1 LSHAEIPVAHRVD
14 ALVAALEKRGVTT
27 DAELSRTVDSF
38 VAAAGPLNGAR
49 LVARAWT
56 DPGFK
61 ALLLEDANEALRVF
75 GLDMGHW
82 APVKLVVVENTERIH
97 NVLVCTLC
105 SCYPLALLGPSPHW
119 YKSEA
124 YRSRVVREPRA
135 VLAEFGVQLPADVR
149 IQVWDST
156 AELRY
161 MVLPRRPPATHHLDE
176 SGLAD
181 LVSRDALIGIAVAG

>member
-1 LSHAEIPVAHRVD
+1 MAHRVD
-14 ALVAALEKRGVTT
+14 ALVATLEQQGVTT
-27 DAELSRTVDSF
+27 DAELTRTVERF

-56 DPGFK
+56 DPAFK

-82 APVKLVVVENTERIH
+82 APVKLVVVENTERVH

-105 SCYPLALLGPSPHW
+105 SCYPLALLGPSPRW

-124 YRSRVVREPRA
+124 YRSRIVREPRA
-135 VLAEFGVQLPADVR
+135 VLAEFGLQLPADVT
-149 IQVWDST
+149 IQIWDST

-161 MVLPRRPPATHHLDE
+161 MVLPRRPPATDHLDE
-176 SGLAD
+176 AGLAS